1 MREIRDIGWN
11 SDDTLVIFGEVFQG
25 GYING
30 LVQSAQK
37 KGMKVIYSTVGRRD
51 TDGKLRKLNAEEV
64 LQNPLINIP
73 LEAGFDRETALS
85 SQKSPVDLCQN
96 IKLSEWDQAQLDESL
111 LEESRKRAVLSF
123 KHRVTEWAK
132 ELESLLPSKGRVLIA
147 HTMAGGVP
155 RAKILLPMLNRVF
168 KGQGKRFLS
177 SEVFWKSSL
186 GRLCEKNFNEVTAQ
200 TYQHLIELTTFLRE
214 KLQPS
219 KREVFYV
226 AYSYH
231 GAEVVQNGETYWQ
244 SYSPYLQGFAK
255 LELEKIS
262 SAFYQQGVRSCV
274 FNVPEI
280 LTKSSAIFPGVE
292 IPLYTILSALKK
304 EGGEKGKEIAEL
316 CLQKLKDSALNIIAE
331 ITKEYFESS
340 VIKQKTIFE
349 KWPQH
354 NSEQQME
361 KMLHTSKELASLHK
375 DSSQSITPILSE
387 VLFKSCGHLILQE
400 ITNIQS
406 PVCWLGHDVI
416 TQDVKARY

>member
-1 MREIRDIGWN
+1 MRKIRDIKWG
-11 SDDTLVIFGEVFQG
+11 SDDTLVIFGEVFRG
-25 GYING
+25 GYVTG
-30 LVQSAQK
+30 LVEAAQK
-37 KGMKVIYSTVGRRD
+37 RGMRIIYSTVGRRD
-51 TDGKLRKLNAEEV
+51 TDGKLRRLNAEEV
-64 LQNPLINIP
+64 LQKPLINIP
-73 LEAGFDRETALS
+73 LEAGFDREPALGS
-85 SQKSPVDLCQN
+85 EKSPVDLCQS
-96 IKLSEWDQAQLDESL
+96 IRLSEWDKVQLDESS
-111 LEESRKRAVLSF
+111 LEESRERAVVSF
-123 KHRVTEWAK
+123 KARVTEWVK

-168 KGQGKRFLS
+168 KGYGKRFLS
-177 SEVFWKSSL
+177 SELFWQSTL

-200 TYQHLIELTTFLRE
+200 TYQHLIELTTSLRN
-214 KLQPS
+214 KLQQS
-219 KREVFYV
+219 QREVFYI

-231 GAEVVQNGETYWQ
+231 GAEVVKDGSPYWQ

-262 SAFYQQGVRSCV
+262 SVFSKGVRSCV

-292 IPLYTILSALKK
+292 IPLYTILGALKT
-304 EGGEKGKEIAEL
+304 EGGEKGKEIADL
-316 CLQKLKDSALNIIAE
+316 CLQKLKDSALNIIE
-331 ITKEYFESS
+331 EVTKEYFESA

-375 DSSQSITPILSE
+375 DSTQSITPILSE

-400 ITNIQS
+400 TSNIQE
-406 PVCWLGHDVI
+406 PVCYLGHDVI